1 MAVVER
7 VNADGSVLISEGG
20 TGFATFPAWETVY
33 KRLQLHVYP
42 ITDSTDERIVP
53 VSKQQQGTSLIVQ
66 NRRARHDYAIEDRY
80 EAGIVL
86 SGTEVKSLREGR
98 ASLAESFVSID
109 RRGEIWLEGANI
121 PEYLN
126 GTWNNHAPK
135 RKRKLLLH
143 AAQIAK
149 LSRGIE
155 AKGYTIVPLS
165 LYFKDGRV
173 KAEIALAR
181 GKKEYDKRQALREE
195 QDKREALRIM
205 RYANMRHR

>member
-1 MAVVER
+1 MVKE
-7 VNADGSVLISEGG
+7 
-20 TGFATFPAWETVY
+20 
-33 KRLQLHVYP
+33 
-42 ITDSTDERIVP
+42 
-53 VSKQQQGTSLIVQ
+53 QGTKPIAQ
-66 NRRARHDYAIEDRY
+66 NKKARHDYAIEDKY
-80 EAGIVL
+80 EAGLVL
-86 SGTEVKSLREGR
+86 TGTEVKSLR
-98 ASLAESFVSID
+98 ASLAESFITID

-143 AAQIAK
+143 AEQIAK
-149 LSRGIE
+149 LARQSE

-181 GKKEYDKRQALREE
+181 GKKEFDKRQALREE
-195 QDKREALRIM
+195 QDKREALRAM
-205 RYANMRHR
+205 RYANRQVR

>member
-1 MAVVER
+1 MAKE
-7 VNADGSVLISEGG
+7 
-20 TGFATFPAWETVY
+20 
-33 KRLQLHVYP
+33 
-42 ITDSTDERIVP
+42 
-53 VSKQQQGTSLIVQ
+53 QGTSMIAQ
-66 NRRARHDYAIEDRY
+66 NRRARHDYAIEDTY
-80 EAGIVL
+80 EAGVVL

-98 ASLAESFVSID
+98 ASLTEAFVTID
-109 RRGEIWLEGANI
+109 RRGEIWLENANI

-143 AAQIAK
+143 ALQIAK
-149 LSRGIE
+149 LSRQTE

-173 KAEIALAR
+173 KVQIALAK
-181 GKKEYDKRQALREE
+181 GKKEFDKRQALRED

-205 RYANMRHR
+205 RYKNMH

>member
-1 MAVVER
+1 M
-7 VNADGSVLISEGG
+7 
-20 TGFATFPAWETVY
+20 
-33 KRLQLHVYP
+33 
-42 ITDSTDERIVP
+42 
-53 VSKQQQGTSLIVQ
+53 SKQQQGTSLIVQ
-66 NRRARHDYAIEDRY
+66 NRRAWHDYAIEDRY